1 MGRAKTEEPNKQ
13 IAAVICSCNLL
24 VPWFLGLRCDSFTVC
39 GFWLE
44 HERSSCHLPRF
55 LHRTDAR
62 SGDVH
67 CSCAI
72 AAGPLKQ
79 PWFILD
85 SVCAACNANAERV
98 SLRQKHWGKLRRLR
112 NEFRHSH
119 HVSLAKNT
127 TAQEHGTGCPGA
139 DRSICVDTYVQYT
152 CTRPIPLPAI
162 SCSGHSNLELG
173 ICQRDPLNN
182 QVRCKM
188 WG

>member
-1 MGRAKTEEPNKQ
+1 MRFVYCVWVLARTRTKFLSSTALPAPHGRQVGGCALFVRNSGRAT
-13 IAAVICSCNLL
+13 
-24 VPWFLGLRCDSFTVC
+24 
-39 GFWLE
+39 
-44 HERSSCHLPRF
+44 
-55 LHRTDAR
+55 
-62 SGDVH
+62 
-67 CSCAI
+67 
-72 AAGPLKQ
+72 LKQ

-119 HVSLAKNT
+119 HVSLAKKYHST
-127 TAQEHGTGCPGA
+127 RARHRVP
-139 DRSICVDTYVQYT
+139 RSGPLYLCRVDTYVQYT

>member
-1 MGRAKTEEPNKQ
+1 MRFVYCVWVLARTRTKFLSSTALPAPHGRQVGGCALFVRNSGRAT
-13 IAAVICSCNLL
+13 
-24 VPWFLGLRCDSFTVC
+24 
-39 GFWLE
+39 
-44 HERSSCHLPRF
+44 
-55 LHRTDAR
+55 
-62 SGDVH
+62 
-67 CSCAI
+67 
-72 AAGPLKQ
+72 LKQ

-127 TAQEHGTGCPGA
+127 RAQEHGTGCPGA